1 MCVKVEMTGKDF
13 RQTEFQRAKFGK
25 ICQRLLLDLLRGYSR
40 ASEVWS
46 VVMNWIPSVCALDS
60 VLEL

>member
-1 MCVKVEMTGKDF
+1 MTGKDF

-25 ICQRLLLDLLRGYSR
+25 ICQRLLLDLHRGYSR
-40 ASEVWS
+40 AIEVWS